1 MSTVLETEPVAETPA
16 PAMGHGETLAASVVI
31 LLVMTVAQRL
41 IGFGRGIL
49 FCRWLDPEQLGQ
61 WDVAFGFL
69 NLAASVAV
77 LGLPG
82 SFGRYIGYF
91 RQRGQFASFL
101 WRTSAVSVLVSIVT
115 ATIMI
120 IQRDKFSWLVF
131 GTEDQST
138 TIVYL
143 AICVAIIILHNHLT
157 ALFIAVRRYRIV
169 TTLQFFQSL
178 GFAIVSLGLMMIWP
192 AVCASVIIG
201 YTVATVLSGFG
212 SVRCMRDLAAEE
224 PSTGQ
229 AMPQAVFWAKL
240 MPFAIWMWFTGF
252 VANLFDLVDR
262 YMIVHHSG
270 MEANE
275 ALRQI
280 GFYSS
285 SRIVPLLFV
294 AIAGLLGSMITPH
307 LSHDWEM
314 GRRRAVGR
322 RLNTVLKLLALV
334 TYCGSTVMLFVAP
347 ILFHVVFQNKLE
359 GGLVVLPWTLTYC
372 TWFGMIGVAQNYL
385 WCAER
390 PALSSLPLLV
400 GLLLNI
406 GLNLLWLPTYGLEG
420 AVWATTLANL
430 VALVL
435 VYVFSARCG
444 MKIDLG
450 TWILTLVPASL
461 SLGPWVSLCMLAALG
476 LATVTG
482 NRVFTIQE
490 KQQAVEAVTHGW
502 QKLRRHVGKLPEAA
516 AD

>member
-192 AVCASVIIG
+192 AVCASVIIALVDLHRLLYPSRSAVPAVAG
-201 YTVATVLSGFG
+201 VNQYSTSYGVGQIVGSVVVMIAAGWLFVWGLHNVRSPRASSQSNRRPHRRAASVAMVTILVLFVGGGTVTVFVATGSSQSQSAWNTQKGVDAHAGFIDSCTASARGRVNCDCVFAHLTSVPPYDTPAGFLSLA
-212 SVRCMRDLAAEE
+212 SV
-224 PSTGQ
+224 
-229 AMPQAVFWAKL
+229 
-240 MPFAIWMWFTGF
+240 
-252 VANLFDLVDR
+252 VDR
-262 YMIVHHSG
+262 F
-270 MEANE
+270 
-275 ALRQI
+275 RQ
-280 GFYSS
+280 
-285 SRIVPLLFV
+285 
-294 AIAGLLGSMITPH
+294 
-307 LSHDWEM
+307 
-314 GRRRAVGR
+314 
-322 RLNTVLKLLALV
+322 
-334 TYCGSTVMLFVAP
+334 
-347 ILFHVVFQNKLE
+347 
-359 GGLVVLPWTLTYC
+359 
-372 TWFGMIGVAQNYL
+372 
-385 WCAER
+385 
-390 PALSSLPLLV
+390 
-400 GLLLNI
+400 
-406 GLNLLWLPTYGLEG
+406 
-420 AVWATTLANL
+420 
-430 VALVL
+430 
-435 VYVFSARCG
+435 
-444 MKIDLG
+444 
-450 TWILTLVPASL
+450 
-461 SLGPWVSLCMLAALG
+461 
-476 LATVTG
+476 TG
-482 NRVFTIQE
+482 NRADFPVAVSQALAACTIS
-490 KQQAVEAVTHGW
+490 G
-502 QKLRRHVGKLPEAA
+502 AA
-516 AD
+516 ASPAA